1 MFQLIEFMAVL
12 VAAIYGIFH
21 ARAARMDVLGVFTV
35 ASAVA
40 FGGGTLRDLFLDRH
54 PLFWIANPHYPMIV
68 LGMAIATCMSR
79 RLPRS
84 YTKWLDI
91 PDAIGMGLFSVV
103 GTQFAIESGTSW
115 YIASLMG
122 VITGTFGGV
131 LSDVLCNKVPTLFQ
145 SATPLYATCSFAGC
159 WAFLVCQSFAIAE
172 WIPATVGISVVV
184 VSRFV
189 ALKWDIRLPDVGDIA
204 EG

>member
-1 MFQLIEFMAVL
+1 MAV
-12 VAAIYGIFH
+12 VIAATYGIFH

-68 LGMAIATCMSR
+68 LAMAIMTCMFR
-79 RLPRS
+79 RLPAAYS
-84 YTKWLDI
+84 KWLEI

-115 YIASLMG
+115 FIAALMG

-131 LSDVLCNKVPTLFQ
+131 ISDVLCNKVPTLFRP
-145 SATPLYATCSFAGC
+145 ATPLYATCSFAGC
-159 WAFLVCQSFAIAE
+159 WAFLVCQSFDIAE
-172 WIPATVGISVVV
+172 WIPATVGICVV
-184 VSRFV
+184 VSSRFA
-189 ALKWDIRLPDVGDIA
+189 ALKWDIRLPGAGDVA
-204 EG
+204 EN